1 MKKEKYFAPNVE
13 LLECKVEKGF
23 VGSGGSASGGD
34 NGNGTPG
41 VGSSGNEYEFN

>member
-23 VGSGGSASGGD
+23 FGSGDSTSNGGSQAPEVGD
-34 NGNGTPG
+34 
-41 VGSSGNEYEFN
+41 SGNEYEFS